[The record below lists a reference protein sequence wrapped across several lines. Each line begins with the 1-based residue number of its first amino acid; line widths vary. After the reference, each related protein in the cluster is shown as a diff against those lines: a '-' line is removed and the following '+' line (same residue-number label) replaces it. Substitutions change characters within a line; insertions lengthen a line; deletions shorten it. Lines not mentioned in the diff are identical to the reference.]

1 MVPAKSRIR
10 AASQRKGKGKTV
22 CLESGSTSVQ
32 RLLGVSQDSGRLLGL
47 DRDGLVR
54 AGCPPR
60 NRGGVLYAVQ
70 VR

>member
-10 AASQRKGKGKTV
+10 AASQRKGKTV
-22 CLESGSTSVQ
+22 CMESGSTSVQ